1 MALAWALLPNKTK
14 ASYVELFTA
23 IRDAFATEFGVVGC
37 DRTYLTDFEKAAIQ
51 AISLA
56 FPNSGVKGC
65 SFHFRLTGQYE
76 NEASPIRQWIR
87 ELLSMAALPAV
98 AVPLVWHWLKVPPSV
113 DLVTDAKARALAAYF
128 ESTWI
133 VGDFPASLWTHYDNL
148 GPRTTNVAESFHNGL
163 NSRFGNSHP
172 SLRLFLYT
180 LKREHVYSVFGN
192 NTCSVLR
199 LNVKRMM
206 D

>member
-65 SFHFRLTGQYE
+65 SFHFRQAVYRRVQQEGLTGQYE

-87 ELLSMAALPAV
+87 EMLSMTALPAF
-98 AVPLVWHWLKVPPSV
+98 AVPLAWDWLKVPPSV
-113 DLVTDAKARALAAYF
+113 DLLTGVKTRALAAYF
-128 ESTWI
+128 ERTWS
-133 VGDFPASLWTHYDNL
+133 VGDFVPVC
-148 GPRTTNVAESFHNGL
+148 GPTITISAPVQ
-163 NSRFGNSHP
+163 
-172 SLRLFLYT
+172 
-180 LKREHVYSVFGN
+180 
-192 NTCSVLR
+192 
-199 LNVKRMM
+199 
-206 D
+206 